1 MKTPPRS
8 IVRVLFSLCGLPA
21 LVAGL
26 NAAGPPA
33 KPNLE
38 PDGPPVIVR
47 TAAGMTEVGTL
58 SAVPYRIDIPAN
70 WNHAL
75 VVYFHGYSEGP
86 FTYRATGALNEQNEP
101 LFDRGYAI
109 IQSGFS
115 TSGWAVAEAYP
126 ETEQLRLYFMKRYG
140 QAQPQVA
147 QAAGAKAALL
157 KKLKPLK
164 VPEMEAIVAGGSM
177 GGALVVAELE
187 LNPRPYAGGLDI
199 CGSVGPTD
207 LALQRRFAWRAAFD
221 FYFPGIMPPLVPTP
235 SDFVESRTLRD
246 RVFDGLRAN
255 PAAAA
260 AMRNLTGL
268 HTDREVADDMTYFT
282 FVVGDMQR
290 RAGGNPFDNRNYL
303 YSGASPTS
311 SAADNA
317 LNDGVHRYA
326 AEPRAREYL
335 IRHYTPTGQLHH
347 PMLAL
352 HTTYDPRIPTSTL
365 AFYGEQVAIA
375 GFSQNLVQQYVKR
388 DGHCTLT
395 ADEIGRAFDELI
407 AWIHLGKR
415 PVPRTSSRSQ
425 AIRSDKMSIR
435 GAIYGKNFTHLL
447 VFAVLPSTFV

>member
-8 IVRVLFSLCGLPA
+8 IARVLLLLVGLPA
-21 LVAGL
+21 LVVRL
-26 NAAGPPA
+26 HAAGPPPGLPA
-33 KPNLE
+33 RPNLE
-38 PDGPPVIVR
+38 PDGTPVIVR

-58 SAVPYRIDIPAN
+58 SAVPYRIDIPAD

-86 FTYRATGALNEQNEP
+86 FTYRATGALNAQIEP
-101 LFDRGYAI
+101 LFDRGYAV

-115 TSGWAVAEAYP
+115 TSGWALAEAYP

-140 QAQPQVA
+140 QAQA
-147 QAAGAKAALL
+147 QPLAKAAAAKAALL
-157 KKLKPLK
+157 KKLKPRDA
-164 VPEMEAIVAGGSM
+164 EMEAIVAGSSM

-187 LNPRPYAGGLDI
+187 LNPKPYAGGLDI

-207 LALQRRFAWRAAFD
+207 LAFQRRFAWRAAFD

-235 SDFVESRTLRD
+235 PDFVESRTLRD
-246 RVFDGLRAN
+246 RAFDALRAN

-268 HTDREVADDMTYFT
+268 HTDREVADDMNYFT

-335 IRHYTPTGQLHH
+335 IHHYTPTGHLNH

-365 AFYGEQVAIA
+365 VFYGEQVAVA
-375 GFSQNLVQQYVKR
+375 GFGQNLVQQYVKR

-395 ADEIGRAFDELI
+395 AEEIGRAFDELI
-407 AWIHLGKR
+407 AWTHMGKR
-415 PVPRTSSRSQ
+415 PPP
-425 AIRSDKMSIR
+425 
-435 GAIYGKNFTHLL
+435 GP
-447 VFAVLPSTFV
+447 LPAAKPSEATK